1 MKQNEIFF
9 LHLCKKL
16 IMFRSVNQIL
26 ILCIISTTSLLG
38 QPKEKT
44 TESRACINKHIS
56 YLNYCA
62 DYISVLKVSLED
74 YNNRINTYYN
84 NENNSLSIQQH
95 IPFKIENNEIPE
107 ALKWQA
113 PNLKNY
119 YSSLKTSRA
128 QLDQQSAQ
136 ILEHA
141 INKYQKHFK
150 ELLNSIEN
158 FTILT
163 NNTNEF
169 YKDDTFK
176 DPYKLILSI
185 EKSIEKLTHEN
196 DLMFNVVLQL
206 FGDEELPETLERSK
220 HIAFIY
226 KKMIQEFRSEKKEN
240 LPTLLAHFKRISDT
254 KNTSTQYKTLAN
266 FGNYAIND
274 SKQILERDNI
284 ELQAK
289 ETIKLINSYLN
300 NELAPCDS
308 EKLESY
314 GSYYCWLNKIN
325 TFNDNTKN
333 TIGNYNSYAI
343 RAKTPV
349 LLLIQE
355 LQPFKVFLPKNM
367 MYLRQ
372 ETKLKTSVKDVAD
385 TGIKTI
391 DFNKEDISSLQGALD
406 NNLVLLLDISASMRL
421 NNNEEKLKKSIT
433 HLIDI
438 LRPNDQLT
446 IISYSGIPK
455 KILETSTNYNKE
467 VLKERI
473 NTLKSNG
480 NTDANAGL
488 KMAYRTCLK
497 NYSKNKNN
505 KIIIAS
511 DGGFWVN
518 NTIKNE
524 ISKATKSGIALS
536 TFHYLSKKEEGKK
549 VLKELASIGNGN
561 YKLIKVEADAI
572 YSLVYES
579 KQQ

>member
-1 MKQNEIFF
+1 
-9 LHLCKKL
+9 
-16 IMFRSVNQIL
+16 MFRSVNQIF
-26 ILCIISTTSLLG
+26 ILFFISITTLLG
-38 QPKEKT
+38 QTKT
-44 TESRACINKHIS
+44 TSPEGRACINKHIS

-62 DYISVLKVSLED
+62 DYIGVLKVSLED

-84 NENNSLSIQQH
+84 NKNNSLSLRQH

-113 PNLKNY
+113 PNLKNFY
-119 YSSLKTSRA
+119 TSLEISRA
-128 QLDQQSAQ
+128 KLEPQSAQ
-136 ILEHA
+136 VLEGA

-150 ELLNSIEN
+150 ELLNNIDD

-206 FGDEELPETLERSK
+206 FGDEELPEALERSK
-220 HIAFIY
+220 HIAFLY
-226 KKMIQEFRSEKKEN
+226 KKMIQEFRSEQKDN

-254 KNTSTQYKTLAN
+254 ENTSAHYKTLAN

-274 SKQILERDNI
+274 SKQILERENI

-289 ETIKLINSYLN
+289 ETIKLINNYLN
-300 NELAPCDS
+300 NELAPCNS
-308 EKLESY
+308 KKLESY

-325 TFNDNTKN
+325 TFNDNAKN
-333 TIGNYNSYAI
+333 TIGSYNSYAI

-372 ETKLKTSVKDVAD
+372 ETKLETSVKDIVD
-385 TGIKTI
+385 TSIKTI

-446 IISYSGIPK
+446 IISYSGAPK
-455 KILETSTNYNKE
+455 KILETSTDYNKE
-467 VLKERI
+467 ALKEII

-497 NYSKNKNN
+497 NYSENKNN

-524 ISKATKSGIALS
+524 ISNASKSGVALS
-536 TFHYLSKKEEGKK
+536 TFHYLSKKGEGKK
-549 VLKELASIGNGN
+549 ILKELATLGNGN
-561 YKLIKVEADAI
+561 YQLIKEESDAI
-572 YSLVYES
+572 HSLVYES